1 MRKARLAL
9 SISLATGGLVFAGL
23 ALSAESAVAGTGPST
38 VDLGAVATAS
48 HDAEA
53 LRTVV
58 IAEKQIIVE
67 GVQLVPQAAPLARR
81 AERLLR
87 QIGNAASAVI
97 LDAQSYDRL
106 VKTMDPGRRA
116 DILEHMRTDI
126 RWSLL
131 YEADVRGITL
141 PLVRF
146 FSPPASAPIA
156 PVLRSL
162 SRATLPPLKSM
173 ARAVFGFSDVP

>member
-9 SISLATGGLVFAGL
+9 SMSLAAGGLVFACL
-23 ALSAESAVAGTGPST
+23 ALSAQSAVAGTGPST
-38 VDLGAVATAS
+38 VDLRAVATAS

-81 AERLLR
+81 AERLLG

-97 LDAQSYDRL
+97 LDAVDYDSL
-106 VKTMDPGRRA
+106 ETTNDPSFQAFFLERMRQRIRFSLAWQA
-116 DILEHMRTDI
+116 D
-126 RWSLL
+126 
-131 YEADVRGITL
+131 ARGIT
-141 PLVRF
+141 PSLVRF
-146 FSPPASAPIA
+146 FSPPASAPYA
-156 PVLRSL
+156 PVLRWL
-162 SRATLPPLKSM
+162 SRATVAPLKSM
-173 ARAVFGFSDVP
+173 ARAVFGLSDLP